1 MARGPKKVS
10 DYGLQLKEKQK
21 LRNTYGMRET
31 QFKNFYVLASKF
43 RGQTGQ
49 KLLEIL
55 EKRLD
60 NVVFRAGLALS
71 RPHARQLVSHR
82 HFLINGVRVN
92 IPSIIVK
99 KGDVIEPYHK
109 EAVTKNP
116 NAGKIDWLKVDKKS
130 NTIKVE
136 RDPETTDLPIDF
148 DTQKIVEFYSR

>member
-55 EKRLD
+55 EKYPMLD
-60 NVVFRAGLALS
+60 
-71 RPHARQLVSHR
+71 
-82 HFLINGVRVN
+82 
-92 IPSIIVK
+92 
-99 KGDVIEPYHK
+99 
-109 EAVTKNP
+109 
-116 NAGKIDWLKVDKKS
+116 KS
-130 NTIKVE
+130 LHEEWEKS
-136 RDPETTDLPIDF
+136 
-148 DTQKIVEFYSR
+148 K